1 MKQEKRDLRKYSKH
15 LRSME
20 AGETD
25 YGSMGAGKG
34 TDDDNGPRR
43 RNTVGMILLSIPFI
57 RQHGLVRAWLSTRSP
72 YPSTLSMDVPAA

>member
-43 RNTVGMILLSIPFI
+43 RNSGDDIIIHPVHTAARSRTGLAVHKVTVP
-57 RQHGLVRAWLSTRSP
+57 
-72 YPSTLSMDVPAA
+72 